1 MTLKNFDFS
10 DDSTQSQ
17 ELMEFLD
24 HTISGQPLLQLAKD
38 EGRLGVLLA
47 DISSSRA
54 PRWAAIDPDL
64 EIYGASVPKL
74 GILLGILQHHATGS
88 DFRKNILTDFESSI
102 TAMIKKSDNLES
114 GKLYALTSFDS
125 IHSALRQHGLYE
137 WDEAT
142 RTGRGG
148 MWCGVAYNTPGTKT
162 WFEENPA
169 YLEKYNPDFT
179 ARLSPKSGQEF
190 AMTVRAGASFLLKMV
205 QGRLIDQK
213 YSDIAKNFLKQ
224 ISTSKFAKSLLACDP
239 EAIWYGKTG
248 TYNGHLAEVSLVEGP
263 GYRFILALQL
273 SNHRSNDVFEYMAQK
288 VTNFVRSTSNLPGGS

>member
-10 DDSTQSQ
+10 NDATQSP
-17 ELMEFLD
+17 EFFEFLNR
-24 HTISGQPLLQLAKD
+24 TVSSEPSLQLAKD

-47 DISSSRA
+47 DISSARL

-88 DFRKNILTDFESSI
+88 DFRKNILSDFESSI

-114 GKLYALTSFDS
+114 GKLYALASFDS
-125 IHSALRQHGLYE
+125 IHSAIRQYGLYE

-148 MWCGVAYNTPGTKT
+148 MWCGVAYNTPGTKK
-162 WFEENPA
+162 WFEENPT
-169 YLEKYNPDFT
+169 YLEKYRPDF
-179 ARLSPKSGQEF
+179 AAKLSPKSGQEF
-190 AMTVRAGASFLLKMV
+190 ALTVRAGASFLLKME
-205 QGRLIDQK
+205 QGHLIDRK

-224 ISTSKFAKSLLACDP
+224 ISTSKFAKGLLACDS

-288 VTNFVRSTSNLPGGS
+288 VTNFVRSAIELPGDS